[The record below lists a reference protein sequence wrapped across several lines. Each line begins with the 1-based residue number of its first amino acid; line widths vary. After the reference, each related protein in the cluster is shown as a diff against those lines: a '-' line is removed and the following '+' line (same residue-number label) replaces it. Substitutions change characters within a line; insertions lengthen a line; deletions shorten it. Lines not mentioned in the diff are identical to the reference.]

1 MALLTERYFHCPEWP
16 ACQCPDGTLSDG
28 CPGRSIDGPTLPASS
43 GDGGPARASDQ
54 ASPPRA
60 IDPGEA
66 VTDFRAALAA
76 RRSRK
81 ISGETLIA
89 DINALLDRGD
99 RAIQELSAI
108 QAELA
113 MHRRDLG
120 ELFGLPVDPAGRP
133 GKTG

>member
-16 ACQCPDGTLSDG
+16 ACQCADGTLSEK
-28 CPGRSIDGPTLPASS
+28 CPGRTLSASS

-54 ASPPRA
+54 ASPALRA
-60 IDPGEA
+60 IDPDEA
-66 VTDFRAALAA
+66 VTDFRAAMTA
-76 RRSRK
+76 RRSRR

-99 RAIQELSAI
+99 RAISELAAI

-120 ELFGLPVDPAGRP
+120 ELFGLPVDPGAAA